1 MVSAHEYD
9 TYASDIR
16 RASTVRAN
24 GEIDAKELVRYATL
38 AASSHNTQ
46 PWKFKI
52 LPDSVQI
59 LPDYSRRCPVVDP
72 DDSHLFKSLG
82 CAAENMILAAAAQ
95 GFSADVRFEPEHDAL
110 VVELKPVESIQASDL
125 FHAIPKRQ
133 CTKLAYDGSALD
145 ESELRKLKESGNGL
159 GVRTIFLLSD
169 KQMDAVVDFVTRG
182 NTAQLSDAAFRDELV
197 SWIRF
202 NPGMALRTGD
212 GLSGRTSGQP
222 SIPTWL
228 ARWIMRLVLT
238 PDGQAKT
245 DAANIKSSAG
255 IAVFVSDRDD
265 KVAWA
270 ETGRAFQRFAL
281 QAAAL
286 DIRTAF
292 INQPIEVRSLR
303 PEFESW
309 LGLDG
314 EFAQLM
320 VRFGHGPMAPF
331 SLRRPVENVIISD
344 HRK

>member
-1 MVSAHEYD
+1 M
-9 TYASDIR
+9 
-16 RASTVRAN
+16 
-24 GEIDAKELVRYATL
+24 G
-38 AASSHNTQ
+38 
-46 PWKFKI
+46 
-52 LPDSVQI
+52 
-59 LPDYSRRCPVVDP
+59 
-72 DDSHLFKSLG
+72 
-82 CAAENMILAAAAQ
+82 
-95 GFSADVRFEPEHDAL
+95 
-110 VVELKPVESIQASDL
+110 
-125 FHAIPKRQ
+125 
-133 CTKLAYDGSALD
+133 
-145 ESELRKLKESGNGL
+145 
-159 GVRTIFLLSD
+159 
-169 KQMDAVVDFVTRG
+169 
-182 NTAQLSDAAFRDELV
+182 
-197 SWIRF
+197 
-202 NPGMALRTGD
+202 
-212 GLSGRTSGQP
+212 
-222 SIPTWL
+222 
-228 ARWIMRLVLT
+228 LVLT
-238 PDGQAKT
+238 PGGQAKT

-331 SLRRPVENVIISD
+331 SLRRPVEDVIISD